1 MQKNFLSTPELS
13 VTCSLVDIVPAS
25 QVRDGDGAKGLTTQ
39 CFTLKIRYFSFF
51 VKIDYST

>member
-39 CFTLKIRYFSFF
+39 CFTLKIRYFLL
-51 VKIDYST
+51 K